1 MSDPNTIMGAMMK
14 ECPRHEGAFDCTPF
28 CDVCEGNQEY
38 DPTNNRGCVVPN
50 CIETLPSEIWL
61 EELGFCVEHS
71 KAYFMQK
78 LDPYTLEEEEDL
90 DRCRLQC
97 VCSPEEKEEQN

>member
-1 MSDPNTIMGAMMK
+1 MSDPTTIIGAMMK

-71 KAYFMQK
+71 NAYFSHK
-78 LDPYTLEEEEDL
+78 LNPYTLEEEEGW
-90 DRCRLQC
+90 
-97 VCSPEEKEEQN
+97 E